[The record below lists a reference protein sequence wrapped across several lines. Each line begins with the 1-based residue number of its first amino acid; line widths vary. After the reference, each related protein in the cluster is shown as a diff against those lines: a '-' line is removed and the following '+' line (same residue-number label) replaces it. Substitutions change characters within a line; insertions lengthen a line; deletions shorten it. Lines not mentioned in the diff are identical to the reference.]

1 MNARSWSVATP
12 PLVRQAPGHAV
23 ARIAF
28 RARLDGST
36 GLADL
41 YQAAPLRVLRPR
53 PLEPNVAE
61 AVMANVGGGLVGGDR
76 LDLSVALETGAN
88 ALVTTQAA
96 EKVYRSLGADV
107 VARTHLRVAAGAA
120 LEWLPQEAI
129 LFDGARLDR
138 RTLIEVEADGRLIA
152 AESLVFGR
160 GARGERFAY
169 GRLVEAWRVIL
180 GGRAVWADALVLDDP
195 PLHAIDHPAGL
206 AGAGAVSTLV
216 YVAEDAPALL
226 DAARALLDASPCRA
240 AATLVAGILVARI
253 MDGDANMVRAAFKQF
268 ASGFRAVA
276 LGRAAGLPRVWNC

>member
-1 MNARSWSVATP
+1 
-12 PLVRQAPGHAV
+12 VRQAPGHAV

-28 RARLDGST
+28 RARPDGST

-53 PLEPNVAE
+53 PLEANVAE

-76 LDLSVALETGAN
+76 LDLSVALEEGAN
-88 ALVTTQAA
+88 ALVTSQAA

-107 VARTHLRVAAGAA
+107 VARTHLRVAPGAT

-138 RTLIEVEADGRLIA
+138 RTRIDVEAGGRLIA

-160 GARGERFAY
+160 GARGERFAR
-169 GRLVEAWRVIL
+169 GRLVEAWRVNH
-180 GGRAVWADALVLDDP
+180 GGGAVWGDALVLDDP
-195 PLHAIDHPAGL
+195 PLRAIDHGAGL
-206 AGAGAVSTLV
+206 AGAGAVSTLI
-216 YVAEDAPALL
+216 YVGDDASAHL
-226 DAARALLDASPCRA
+226 DAARALLDKGPCRA

-253 MDGDANMVRAAFKQF
+253 MDRDATQVRAAFKEF
-268 ASGFRAVA
+268 AGGFRAVA